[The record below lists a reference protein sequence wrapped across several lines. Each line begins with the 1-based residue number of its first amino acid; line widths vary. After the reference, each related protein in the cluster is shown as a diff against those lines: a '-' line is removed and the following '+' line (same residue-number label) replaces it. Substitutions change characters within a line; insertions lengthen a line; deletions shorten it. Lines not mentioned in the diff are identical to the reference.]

1 MPLYNFEPGD
11 EDGDW
16 ESELLEE
23 DKEQQMAL
31 HIGVCTVF
39 PLSHSHTSQLIISTC
54 VSLTLYTQVLSK
66 HDTLT
71 QCWANVAL
79 AQPWVNMLCL
89 LGSRCY

>member
-31 HIGVCTVF
+31 HIGVCMSSHFLTPT
-39 PLSHSHTSQLIISTC
+39 PLT
-54 VSLTLYTQVLSK
+54 
-66 HDTLT
+66 
-71 QCWANVAL
+71 
-79 AQPWVNMLCL
+79 
-89 LGSRCY
+89 